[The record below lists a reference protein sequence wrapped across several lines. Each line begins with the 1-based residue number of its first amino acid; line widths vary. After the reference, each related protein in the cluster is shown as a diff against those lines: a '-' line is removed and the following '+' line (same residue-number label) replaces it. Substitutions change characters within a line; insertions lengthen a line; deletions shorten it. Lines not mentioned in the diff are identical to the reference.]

1 MNHVSKIRPG
11 AIAAYRPAEP
21 AVSALIDARRE
32 GMAILP
38 RDVTPV
44 VASQAR
50 VQLASARQAM
60 QPASSQMVMGWLKKL
75 AGMVANAPTDEG
87 AIRASVEA
95 IMEVC
100 GDLPSGVWSV
110 TSRQAWCRQP
120 AVNGRLPG
128 TFWPRPAELYA
139 LLRPIADRIAREVE
153 GCKAILAVADQKPTA
168 QHAGPTEAERAAV
181 MSHMEALRR
190 EREVREAE
198 EARVRE
204 FGAYM
209 PGNDVTLRGWDL
221 IRALEVDLPK
231 MTGDMRA
238 FTVERISVL
247 KVAAEAADALLENAK
262 NA

>member
-50 VQLASARQAM
+50 VQLASAQHAM
-60 QPASSQMVMGWLKKL
+60 QPASPQMVMGWLKKL

-87 AIRASVEA
+87 AVRAAVEA
-95 IMEVC
+95 VMEVC
-100 GDLPSGVWSV
+100 GELPAGVWSV

-153 GCKAILAVADQKPTA
+153 GCKAILAVADQKPDTQRA
-168 QHAGPTEAERAAV
+168 PPTEAERKAV
-181 MSHMEALRR
+181 AEAMRQVSV
-190 EREVREAE
+190 ERA
-198 EARVRE
+198 ARVLSGME
-204 FGAYM
+204 
-209 PGNDVTLRGWDL
+209 
-221 IRALEVDLPK
+221 K
-231 MTGDMRA
+231 
-238 FTVERISVL
+238 
-247 KVAAEAADALLENAK
+247 
-262 NA
+262 